1 MFCDN
6 CEFYQ
11 TEKVNWLGLLNHVEL
26 CQASED
32 DICPATLAQEQE
44 QEQEHEGDTA
54 RDKALN
60 VGLHPT
66 EIDPVC
72 IECETLSTNKVDK
85 YCYPCGLE
93 VADCGNLERLY
104 HTADNQWDCCG

>member
-11 TEKVNWLGLLNHVEL
+11 TEKVNWLGVTSHVKL
-26 CQASED
+26 CQATED
-32 DICPATLAQEQE
+32 DICLATLA

-54 RDKALN
+54 RDKALD
-60 VGLHPT
+60 VGLHLT

-72 IECETLSTNKVDK
+72 IECETLLTNKVDK
-85 YCYPCGLE
+85 YCYPCGVE

-104 HTADNQWDCCG
+104 HAADNQWDCRG